1 MADNSNVYFMSA
13 VGFKPPHKGHIQMI
27 KEAVEKAASRGS
39 NYKLFIGQAPRDGI
53 TLDQSLQML
62 KIFLNGEGVSVGDG
76 SGEVSIRPVPASS
89 PTGKVYGDNPKNRKL
104 GRVGKKVYTN
114 SPLQPMINMAAEMPE
129 GSVVVVPTSSEDAD
143 RAEKLKKILSYSRPD
158 IEVEGLIVEPTA
170 ALEGEGKLSATDMRK
185 AINGGD
191 FEKFKKFIPE
201 GSLDKAEG
209 IWTNILGRE
218 LPVSKLT
225 KDTLSEM
232 IIEEL
237 KASVKNILEEG
248 RLGQQYDMDQADAME
263 GEDDYEAAFKIELR
277 RANREGYKGKEAY
290 ERAKRNLASLGIT
303 PGKSE
308 PALGEDLEEAEMRLK
323 DLHRKYYP
331 EEGESATEAGGKDA
345 VAGKPPRE
353 QGDYPDHWYSD
364 YIHSYHKIKARMNE
378 EETVE
383 EISAMAGGAVEGGA
397 GKVDEEDVLV
407 REVYNYLMNSNVI
420 RTKTNAD

>member
-1 MADNSNVYFMSA
+1 MADNSSVYFMSA

-27 KEAVEKAASRGS
+27 KEAVEKAASRGA

-62 KIFLNGEGVSVGDG
+62 NIFLNGEDVSVGDG
-76 SGEVSIRPVPASS
+76 SGEVSVMPVPAST
-89 PTGKVYGDNPKNRKL
+89 PTGRVYGDNPKNKKL
-104 GRVGKKVYTN
+104 GRVGKQVYTN
-114 SPLQPMINMAAEMPE
+114 SPLQPMINMTAEMPR

-158 IEVEGLIVEPTA
+158 IEVEGLIVDPTA

-209 IWTNILGRE
+209 IWTDILGRE
-218 LPVSKLT
+218 LPVNNLSKDQLN
-225 KDTLSEM
+225 EM
-232 IIEEL
+232 IIEQL
-237 KASVKNILEEG
+237 KTTVKNILEEG

-263 GEDDYEAAFKIELR
+263 GEDDYEAAFELELR
-277 RANREGYKGKEAY
+277 RANRDGLKGKEAY
-290 ERAKRNLASLGIT
+290 ERAKRNLASIGIT

-353 QGDYPDHWYSD
+353 KGDYPDHWYSD
-364 YIHSYHKIKARMNE
+364 YIHSYNAIKARMNE

-383 EISAMAGGAVEGGA
+383 EVSAMGGGAVSGGSGNAFA
-397 GKVDEEDVLV
+397 GADEETLV
-407 REVYNYLMNSNVI
+407 REVYDYLINNGLI
-420 RTKTNAD
+420 RTA

>member
-62 KIFLNGEGVSVGDG
+62 KIFLNGEDVSIGDG
-76 SGEVSIRPVPASS
+76 SGEVSINPVPASS

-225 KDTLSEM
+225 KDTLGEM

-248 RLGQQYDMDQADAME
+248 RLGQQYDMDQADI
-263 GEDDYEAAFKIELR
+263 EDTAVEI
-277 RANREGYKGKEAY
+277 G
-290 ERAKRNLASLGIT
+290 
-303 PGKSE
+303 PGAEE
-308 PALGEDLEEAEMRLK
+308 PEMRLK

-364 YIHSYHKIKARMNE
+364 YIHSYNKIKARMNE

-383 EISAMAGGAVEGGA
+383 EISAMAAGAVEGGA

>member
-62 KIFLNGEGVSVGDG
+62 RIFLNGEDVSIGDG
-76 SGEVSIRPVPASS
+76 SGEVSLMPVPAST
-89 PTGKVYGDNPKNRKL
+89 PTGRVYGDNPKNKKL
-104 GRVGKKVYTN
+104 GRVGKRVFTN
-114 SPLQPMINMAAEMPE
+114 SPLQPMINMTAEMPKD
-129 GSVVVVPTSSEDAD
+129 SVIVVPTSSEDAD
-143 RAEKLKKILSYSRPD
+143 RAEKLKKILSHSRPD
-158 IEVEGLIVEPTA
+158 IEVEGLIVDPTA

-209 IWTNILGRE
+209 IWTDILGRE
-218 LPVSKLT
+218 LPVDNLT
-225 KDTLSEM
+225 KDQLNEM
-232 IIEEL
+232 IIEQL
-237 KASVKNILEEG
+237 KTSVKNILEEN
-248 RLGQQYDMDQADAME
+248 RLGRQYDMDQADIEDAAVE
-263 GEDDYEAAFKIELR
+263 IAPGEE
-277 RANREGYKGKEAY
+277 
-290 ERAKRNLASLGIT
+290 
-303 PGKSE
+303 E
-308 PALGEDLEEAEMRLK
+308 PEMRLK

-353 QGDYPDHWYSD
+353 QGDQPDHWYAD
-364 YIHSYHKIKARMNE
+364 YIHSYNAIKARMNE

-383 EISAMAGGAVEGGA
+383 EVSAMGGGAVSGGSGNA
-397 GKVDEEDVLV
+397 FADADEETIV
-407 REVYNYLMNSNVI
+407 REVYDYLINKGLI
-420 RTKTNAD
+420 RTA

>member
-62 KIFLNGEGVSVGDG
+62 RIFLNGEDVSVGDG
-76 SGEVSIRPVPASS
+76 SGEVSLMPVPAST
-89 PTGKVYGDNPKNRKL
+89 PTGRVYGDNPKNKKL
-104 GRVGKKVYTN
+104 GRVGKRVFTN
-114 SPLQPMINMAAEMPE
+114 SPLQPMINMTAEMPKD
-129 GSVVVVPTSSEDAD
+129 SVIVVPTSSEDAD
-143 RAEKLKKILSYSRPD
+143 RAEKLKKILSHSRPD
-158 IEVEGLIVEPTA
+158 IEVEGLIVDPTA

-209 IWTNILGRE
+209 IWTDILGRE
-218 LPVSKLT
+218 LPVSNLT

-248 RLGQQYDMDQADAME
+248 HLGQQYDMDQADIEDSAVE
-263 GEDDYEAAFKIELR
+263 IAPGEE
-277 RANREGYKGKEAY
+277 
-290 ERAKRNLASLGIT
+290 
-303 PGKSE
+303 E
-308 PALGEDLEEAEMRLK
+308 PEMRLK

-331 EEGESATEAGGKDA
+331 EEGESATEAGGLDA

-353 QGDYPDHWYSD
+353 QGDQPDHWYAD
-364 YIHSYHKIKARMNE
+364 YIHSYNAIKARMNE
-378 EETVE
+378 EETIE
-383 EISAMAGGAVEGGA
+383 EESSMARGAVEVGA
-397 GKVDEEDVLV
+397 GKMDEEGTLV
-407 REVYNYLMNSNVI
+407 REVYNYLMNNNVI
-420 RTKTNAD
+420 GTKTNAD

>member
-62 KIFLNGEGVSVGDG
+62 KIFLNGEDVSVGDG
-76 SGEVSIRPVPASS
+76 SGQVSINPVPASS

-201 GSLDKAEG
+201 GSLNKAEG

-248 RLGQQYDMDQADAME
+248 RLGQQYDMDQADIEDAAVE
-263 GEDDYEAAFKIELR
+263 IGAGEE
-277 RANREGYKGKEAY
+277 
-290 ERAKRNLASLGIT
+290 
-303 PGKSE
+303 E
-308 PALGEDLEEAEMRLK
+308 PEMRLK

-331 EEGESATEAGGKDA
+331 EEGESATEAGGRDAIEFMKSGDESVKRTAAPEDVSPIIAKYWMDDYNSSFEATLKRLRKEKKEEDA
-345 VAGKPPRE
+345 V
-353 QGDYPDHWYSD
+353 
-364 YIHSYHKIKARMNE
+364 E
-378 EETVE
+378 EA
-383 EISAMAGGAVEGGA
+383 SMAGAAVGGYA
-397 GKVDEEDVLV
+397 GPMGEEDVLV
-407 REVYNYLMNSNVI
+407 REVYNYLMNIYVI

>member
-62 KIFLNGEGVSVGDG
+62 KIFLNGEDVSVGDG
-76 SGEVSIRPVPASS
+76 SGQVSINPVPASS

-104 GRVGKKVYTN
+104 GRVCKKVYTN

-201 GSLDKAEG
+201 GSLNKAEG

-248 RLGQQYDMDQADAME
+248 RLGQQYDMDQADIEDAAVE
-263 GEDDYEAAFKIELR
+263 IGAGEE
-277 RANREGYKGKEAY
+277 
-290 ERAKRNLASLGIT
+290 
-303 PGKSE
+303 E
-308 PALGEDLEEAEMRLK
+308 PEMRLK

-331 EEGESATEAGGKDA
+331 EEGESATEAGGRDAIEFMKSGDESVKRTAAPEDVSPIIAKYWMDDYNSSFEATLKRLRKEKKEEDA
-345 VAGKPPRE
+345 V
-353 QGDYPDHWYSD
+353 
-364 YIHSYHKIKARMNE
+364 E
-378 EETVE
+378 EA
-383 EISAMAGGAVEGGA
+383 SMAGAAVGGYA
-397 GKVDEEDVLV
+397 GPMGEEDVLV
-407 REVYNYLMNSNVI
+407 REVYNYLMNNNVI

>member
-62 KIFLNGEGVSVGDG
+62 RIFLNGEDVSVGDG
-76 SGEVSIRPVPASS
+76 SGEVSLMPVPAST
-89 PTGKVYGDNPKNRKL
+89 PTGRVYGDNPKNKKL
-104 GRVGKKVYTN
+104 GRVGKRVFTN
-114 SPLQPMINMAAEMPE
+114 SPLQPMINMTAEMPKD
-129 GSVVVVPTSSEDAD
+129 SVIVVPTSSEDAD
-143 RAEKLKKILSYSRPD
+143 RAEKLKKILSHSRPD
-158 IEVEGLIVEPTA
+158 IEVEGLIVDPTA

-209 IWTNILGRE
+209 IWTDILGRE
-218 LPVSKLT
+218 LPVDNLT
-225 KDTLSEM
+225 KDQLNEM
-232 IIEEL
+232 IIEQL
-237 KASVKNILEEG
+237 KTSVKNILEEN
-248 RLGQQYDMDQADAME
+248 RLGRQYDMDQADIEDAAVE
-263 GEDDYEAAFKIELR
+263 IAPGEE
-277 RANREGYKGKEAY
+277 
-290 ERAKRNLASLGIT
+290 
-303 PGKSE
+303 E
-308 PALGEDLEEAEMRLK
+308 PEMRLK

-353 QGDYPDHWYSD
+353 QGDQPDHWYAD
-364 YIHSYHKIKARMNE
+364 YIHSYNAIKARMNE

-383 EISAMAGGAVEGGA
+383 EVSAMGGGAVSGGSGNA
-397 GKVDEEDVLV
+397 FADADEETIV
-407 REVYNYLMNSNVI
+407 REVYDYLINKGLI
-420 RTKTNAD
+420 RTA